1 MKHKLLALSEESDIL
16 ASLEKRAS
24 INEEIYSSREEIQ
37 TWNQD
42 IDSEV
47 VDSKVEDVDQ
57 KQCIVIIAEIS
68 TADAIEASNNVTAWS
83 MKIMYLI

>member
-57 KQCIVIIAEIS
+57 EQCIVTIAEIS